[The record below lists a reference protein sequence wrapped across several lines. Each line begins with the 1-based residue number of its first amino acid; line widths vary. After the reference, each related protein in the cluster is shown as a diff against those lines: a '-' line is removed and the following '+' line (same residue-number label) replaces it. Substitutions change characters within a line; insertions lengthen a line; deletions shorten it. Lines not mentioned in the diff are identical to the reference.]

1 MKDIEYAFVEA
12 KRPPLYTAMKYWGKK
27 PHNIWNEYIKHYTPK
42 GGVFLDP
49 FCGSGLSV
57 LEAVKSGV
65 KAIGFDLNPL
75 SSFQL
80 EVLTSDFNLI
90 DFEIE
95 VNDIIDTI
103 RNDDVYRKYFY
114 SKSKYSNNFVEVQHF
129 KWKDEELYELGLFTH
144 IDDNLKENKYI
155 KVPDIND
162 IDLTKR
168 FEEID
173 CIYEYPDEPF
183 FDSSSFSANFI
194 KNVGGNNFSNLWT
207 KRNLYILSL
216 IFDRIRLIKN
226 EILKKQLLF
235 GFIQSLHLCSK
246 MCVPRNEGANRSFST
261 SWGRSAYI
269 CASRKMEMNPL
280 YVFKSSC
287 LGRQSVK
294 SSLKNNKIY
303 LENKKIKLKKV
314 SYSNK
319 DKNINNNFNL
329 KYGIVDINTIDD
341 FLYEKSVDFI
351 MTDPPYGGL
360 IQYLDLSY
368 LWLSWLKIY
377 DKNFIPNFE
386 AEITVK
392 KNQIPKDIYK
402 LRFTNALKKLNNIL
416 KDEGK
421 IVFTFHNKEIEIWNI
436 FLNSIKEAGFIIEK
450 VIHQQNRRSGE
461 SVVANP
467 YGTSGTDFYI
477 RCSKNKSASFK
488 TDKEEFE
495 HIVVNSA
502 ISIIANRNEPT
513 PYQFLFNGII
523 TEISSKGFDIE
534 DYDHNVEDILK
545 KHINK
550 IFVIKE
556 NIENKAGKNWWF
568 LNPKDYIKYPN
579 RPLSERVEYSILQ
592 ILRKKHTVTLDD
604 VLADI
609 FVKYPNGL
617 TPDVKNL
624 DFYLKKFAI
633 KSNSKWIYNKT
644 KLEAEISQHSK
655 ILYYLSE
662 IGKRQ
667 KHKIFIGKR
676 EQWEKFENKTLKE
689 FCDFYDVEFLHDDK
703 LLTDRLNMI
712 DMIWFKDKEIE
723 IAFEVENST
732 NLISAISRGSN
743 LDKNKL
749 KIMVLPDHREKE
761 LKKMDLIF
769 INEFKNYNWKY
780 ILYSSVEKLFT
791 SKESIKDFLK
801 DING

>member
-1 MKDIEYAFVEA
+1 MKDLEHAFVEE

-57 LEAVKSGV
+57 LEAIKVGV
-65 KAIGFDLNPL
+65 NAIGFDLNPL

-90 DFEIE
+90 YFEKE
-95 VNDIIDTI
+95 VNDIINKVKEDK
-103 RNDDVYRKYFY
+103 VYKKYFY

-129 KWKDEELYELGLFTH
+129 KWKDEELYELGLFAH
-144 IDDNLKENKYI
+144 IEDQIVEKKYLKI
-155 KVPDIND
+155 PDKNDTDLIQEFND
-162 IDLTKR
+162 ID
-168 FEEID
+168 F
-173 CIYEYPDEPF
+173 IYKYPNEPF
-183 FDSSSFSANFI
+183 PDSPSFSANFI
-194 KNVGGNNFSNLWT
+194 KNIGGNNFSNLWT

-216 IFDRIRLIKN
+216 IFEKIKLVKD
-226 EILKKQLLF
+226 ETLRKQLLF

-246 MCVPRNEGANRSFST
+246 MCVPRNEVSNRSFST

-287 LGRQSVK
+287 LDKQSVK
-294 SSLKNNKIY
+294 SALKNNKIY
-303 LENKKIKLKKV
+303 LNNKKIKLKKV

-341 FLYEKSVDFI
+341 FLNEKSVDFI

-377 DKNFIPNFE
+377 DKKFMPNFE
-386 AEITVK
+386 SEITIK
-392 KNQIPKDIYK
+392 KNKVSKEIYRA
-402 LRFTNALKKLNNIL
+402 RFTSALKKLNKIL

-421 IVFTFHNKEIEIWNI
+421 IVFTFHNKEIEVWNI

-477 RCSKNKSASFK
+477 RCSKNKFASFK
-488 TDKEEFE
+488 TDKDEFE
-495 HIVVNSA
+495 HIVITSA
-502 ISIIANRNEPT
+502 INIIANRNEPT

-545 KHINK
+545 RHLNK
-550 IFVIKE
+550 VFIIKE
-556 NIENKAGKNWWF
+556 NTENKAGKNWWF
-568 LNPKDYIKYPN
+568 LTPKDYIKYPN

-592 ILRKKHTVTLDD
+592 ILRRKHTVTLDD
-604 VLADI
+604 VLAEI
-609 FVKYPNGL
+609 FINYPNGL

-624 DFYLKKFAI
+624 DFYLKKFAT
-633 KSNSKWIYNKT
+633 KSNLKWIYNRDKV
-644 KLEAEISQHSK
+644 EAEISQHSK

-662 IGKRQ
+662 IGKRK

-676 EQWEKFENKTLKE
+676 EQWEKFEKKTLKE
-689 FCDFYDVEFLHDDK
+689 FCDIYDVEFLSEDK
-703 LLTDRLNMI
+703 NLTDRLNMI
-712 DMIWFKDKEIE
+712 DMLWFKDKNIE
-723 IAFEVENST
+723 FAFEVENST

-743 LDKNKL
+743 LEKNKL
-749 KIMVLPDHREKE
+749 KIMVLPDFREKE
-761 LKKMDLIF
+761 LLNMDPIF
-769 INEFKNYNWKY
+769 KQEFKNYNWKY
-780 ILYSSVEKLFT
+780 ILYSSVEKLFA
-791 SKESIKDFLK
+791 SKENIEDFLK